1 MRSCTSSAACIR
13 SASSRPPRAS
23 RARPWWSSSWAR
35 LASRPWRGRSRAR
48 RLIVSASR
56 SQRPGSASA
65 SSWAL
70 QASRGEAASRRR
82 RRLLPGSARASR
94 KRCRPMAPALAN
106 TSPTLTSRLGR
117 PRRCRASRRASA
129 SRCLPTSRQRSPGL
143 RGRSLGLIAG
153 RSASDS
159 PAIAPG
165 LLALSLMPLLL
176 LAGLLSRSLSWRC
189 RSWRH
194 RPATWSASWSPSRG
208 SSWRG
213 CSPSASSSSPFSA
226 QESTAGT
233 SSWERGS
240 PGAMRALRARTRAWE
255 ERRFWR
261 RPWRPSARARA
272 RW

>member
-13 SASSRPPRAS
+13 SARSRPPRAS

-35 LASRPWRGRSRAR
+35 LASSPWRGRSRAR
-48 RLIVSASR
+48 RLIVSANR

-159 PAIAPG
+159 PPPSPVVG
-165 LLALSLMPLLL
+165 SV
-176 LAGLLSRSLSWRC
+176 LLSRSLSWRC

-233 SSWERGS
+233 SSWDRGS
-240 PGAMRALRARTRAWE
+240 PGAMRALRARTRGWE